1 MAMENNPFEDVFPI
15 EHGDFSIAMLLYGRV
30 HHKLFL
36 WIPYTSFFPLDPL
49 DWSPSWKLRRY
60 LKNTFDDKVET
71 TIGMDFQTKT
81 VQLLNGSEGT

>member
-36 WIPYTSFFPLDPL
+36 WIPHSFH
-49 DWSPSWKLRRY
+49 WIHW
-60 LKNTFDDKVET
+60 
-71 TIGMDFQTKT
+71 IGAHPE
-81 VQLLNGSEGT
+81 N